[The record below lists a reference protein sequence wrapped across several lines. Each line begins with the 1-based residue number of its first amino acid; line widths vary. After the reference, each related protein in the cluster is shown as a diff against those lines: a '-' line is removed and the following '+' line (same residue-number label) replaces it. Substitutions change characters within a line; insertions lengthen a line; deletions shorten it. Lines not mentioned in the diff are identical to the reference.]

1 MAPPPYGC
9 LDSSFPILVV
19 DLLTII
25 MKGLFIILLIFIGI
39 PIIMGLVSSYRAG
52 VLPYQLR
59 RAEARRRTLDLIK
72 QGHIKPTKTHY
83 EAWEDDYMGR
93 S

>member
-1 MAPPPYGC
+1 MK
-9 LDSSFPILVV
+9 
-19 DLLTII
+19 LL
-25 MKGLFIILLIFIGI
+25 LYLIGFFSI
-39 PIIMGLVSSYRAG
+39 PVIMGLVSSYRAG

-59 RAEARRRTLDLIK
+59 RAEARRRTLELIK

>member
-1 MAPPPYGC
+1 MK
-9 LDSSFPILVV
+9 
-19 DLLTII
+19 LL
-25 MKGLFIILLIFIGI
+25 LYLLAFFSI
-39 PIIMGLVSSYRAG
+39 PVIAGLVSSYRAG

-59 RAEARRRTLDLIK
+59 RAEARKKTLDLIK

>member
-1 MAPPPYGC
+1 MK
-9 LDSSFPILVV
+9 
-19 DLLTII
+19 LL
-25 MKGLFIILLIFIGI
+25 LYLIGFFSI
-39 PIIMGLVSSYRAG
+39 PIIMGVISSYRAG

-59 RAEARRRTLDLIK
+59 RAEARRRTLELIK

>member
-1 MAPPPYGC
+1 
-9 LDSSFPILVV
+9 
-19 DLLTII
+19 
-25 MKGLFIILLIFIGI
+25 
-39 PIIMGLVSSYRAG
+39 MGLVCSYRAG

-59 RAEARRRTLDLIK
+59 RAEARRKTLELIQ

>member
-1 MAPPPYGC
+1 MK
-9 LDSSFPILVV
+9 
-19 DLLTII
+19 LL
-25 MKGLFIILLIFIGI
+25 LYLIGFFSI

-59 RAEARRRTLDLIK
+59 RAEARRKTLDLIK

>member
-1 MAPPPYGC
+1 MK
-9 LDSSFPILVV
+9 
-19 DLLTII
+19 LL
-25 MKGLFIILLIFIGI
+25 LYLLAFFSI
-39 PIIMGLVSSYRAG
+39 PIIAGLVSSYRAG

-59 RAEARRRTLDLIK
+59 RAEARRKTLELIK

>member
-1 MAPPPYGC
+1 MK
-9 LDSSFPILVV
+9 
-19 DLLTII
+19 LL
-25 MKGLFIILLIFIGI
+25 LYLIGFFSI
-39 PIIMGLVSSYRAG
+39 PIIMGLISSYRAG

-72 QGHIKPTKTHY
+72 QGHIRPTKTHY

>member
-1 MAPPPYGC
+1 MK
-9 LDSSFPILVV
+9 
-19 DLLTII
+19 LL
-25 MKGLFIILLIFIGI
+25 LYLIGFFSI

-59 RAEARRRTLDLIK
+59 RAEARRKTLELIK

>member
-1 MAPPPYGC
+1 MK
-9 LDSSFPILVV
+9 
-19 DLLTII
+19 LL
-25 MKGLFIILLIFIGI
+25 LYLIGFFSI

-59 RAEARRRTLDLIK
+59 RAEQRRKTLELIK
-72 QGHIKPTKTHY
+72 QSHIKPTKTHY

>member
-1 MAPPPYGC
+1 MK
-9 LDSSFPILVV
+9 
-19 DLLTII
+19 LL
-25 MKGLFIILLIFIGI
+25 LYLIGFFSI
-39 PIIMGLVSSYRAG
+39 PVIMGLVSSYRAG

-83 EAWEDDYMGR
+83 AAWEDD
-93 S
+93 

>member
-1 MAPPPYGC
+1 MK
-9 LDSSFPILVV
+9 
-19 DLLTII
+19 LL
-25 MKGLFIILLIFIGI
+25 LYLIGFFSI
-39 PIIMGLVSSYRAG
+39 PVIMGIISSYRAG

-59 RAEARRRTLDLIK
+59 KAEARRKTLELIK
-72 QGHIKPTKTHY
+72 QGHIRPTKTHY

>member
-1 MAPPPYGC
+1 MK
-9 LDSSFPILVV
+9 
-19 DLLTII
+19 LL
-25 MKGLFIILLIFIGI
+25 LYLIGFFSI
-39 PIIMGLVSSYRAG
+39 PVIMGVISSYRAG

-59 RAEARRRTLDLIK
+59 RAEARRRTLELIR

>member
-1 MAPPPYGC
+1 MK
-9 LDSSFPILVV
+9 
-19 DLLTII
+19 LL
-25 MKGLFIILLIFIGI
+25 LYLIGFFSI

-59 RAEARRRTLDLIK
+59 RAEARRKTLDLIK
-72 QGHIKPTKTHY
+72 QGHIRPTKTHY

-93 S
+93 P

>member
-1 MAPPPYGC
+1 MK
-9 LDSSFPILVV
+9 
-19 DLLTII
+19 LL
-25 MKGLFIILLIFIGI
+25 LYLIGVFSI
-39 PIIMGLVSSYRAG
+39 PVIMGIISSYRAG

-59 RAEARRRTLDLIK
+59 RAEARRKTLALIK

-93 S
+93 P

>member
-1 MAPPPYGC
+1 MK
-9 LDSSFPILVV
+9 
-19 DLLTII
+19 LL
-25 MKGLFIILLIFIGI
+25 LYLIGFFSI

-72 QGHIKPTKTHY
+72 QGHIRPTKTHY

>member
-1 MAPPPYGC
+1 MK
-9 LDSSFPILVV
+9 
-19 DLLTII
+19 LL
-25 MKGLFIILLIFIGI
+25 LYLIGFFSI
-39 PIIMGLVSSYRAG
+39 PVIAGLVSSYRAG

-93 S
+93 P